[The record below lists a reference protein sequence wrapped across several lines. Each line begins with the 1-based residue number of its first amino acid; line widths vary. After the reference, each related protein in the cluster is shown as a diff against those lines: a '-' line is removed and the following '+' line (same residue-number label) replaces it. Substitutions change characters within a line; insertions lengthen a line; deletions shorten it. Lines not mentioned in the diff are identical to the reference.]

1 MSRKSVYVLLRVSG
15 LFSIYLSISISL
27 SHSLSIYT
35 YMYIYR
41 ERESK
46 RARGSERERERERE
60 RTIYRNIGL
69 LNHQIFV
76 MVAALKILY
85 QLGSS
90 LEWLQ
95 SDDAVVCPGGIWG
108 CVKHATI
115 C

>member
-1 MSRKSVYVLLRVSG
+1 MFCYAFLDYFL
-15 LFSIYLSISISL
+15 SIYLYRYLSL
-27 SHSLSIYT
+27 TLSLYT
-35 YMYIYR
+35 HICIYIYR